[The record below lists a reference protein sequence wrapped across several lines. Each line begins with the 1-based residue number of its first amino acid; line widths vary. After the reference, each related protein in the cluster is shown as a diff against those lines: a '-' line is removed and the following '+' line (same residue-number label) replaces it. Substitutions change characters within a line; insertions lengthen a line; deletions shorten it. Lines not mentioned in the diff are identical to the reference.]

1 VQVADRDPL
10 GEQQLEHRLEAR
22 IGDLRRADLVEQEV
36 RRGGFEPIDG
46 ASVLLT
52 HLSEVI
58 RNNLP
63 QFLSY
68 KDMRALLDRLDPEY
82 KRLLDEICPSQISY
96 SGSAGPCASGRAR
109 RSARPGAHAG

>member
-1 VQVADRDPL
+1 MLVVV
-10 GEQQLEHRLEAR
+10 
-22 IGDLRRADLVEQEV
+22 GDGPKPDVPSDEVREPAFGLKALWVMDSYAAEV

-68 KDMRALLDRLDPEY
+68 KDMRASSTGSTPNT
-82 KRLLDEICPSQISY
+82 
-96 SGSAGPCASGRAR
+96 SGSSTRSVRR
-109 RSARPGAHAG
+109 RSPIRASRRC